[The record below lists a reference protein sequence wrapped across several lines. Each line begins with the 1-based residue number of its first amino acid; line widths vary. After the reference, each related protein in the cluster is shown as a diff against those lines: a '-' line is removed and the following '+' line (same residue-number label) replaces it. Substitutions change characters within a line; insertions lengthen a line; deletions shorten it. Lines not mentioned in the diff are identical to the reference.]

1 MTPGVPTLHPRVRL
15 LPDAFL
21 PTLLRAINRG
31 LWGGT
36 ACGTAAGAALLVAIA
51 PIEAVDPLVAI
62 IVVALVSAGSGL
74 IIWMA
79 SIPRAIRAPFEAFSW
94 LGSAEA
100 RRFRE
105 GTGSSVP
112 GTAADMRAWLDRH
125 PGTPATALARVE
137 ILAALGDVLA
147 ARAELAAATPSRDDI
162 ERVYRAT
169 LTIWLGFLETGEADF
184 APMDAIEA
192 TLSPN
197 SRAALEAVVARASA
211 ESRVRLLHERPEPL
225 APLAESRRRLG
236 PEATGVLLRRGLR
249 RIGPPLLLVG
259 AGLGLVEAGA
269 AILIGLA

>member
-1 MTPGVPTLHPRVRL
+1 MTPGTPTLHPRVRL

-31 LWGGT
+31 FWGG
-36 ACGTAAGAALLVAIA
+36 ASCGMVAGAALLVVIA

-62 IVVALVSAGSGL
+62 ILVALVSAGSGL

-94 LGSAEA
+94 LGFAEA
-100 RRFRE
+100 RRFRDR
-105 GTGSSVP
+105 TGSSAP
-112 GTAADMRAWLDRH
+112 GTAAAMRAWLDQH

-137 ILAALGDVLA
+137 MLAALGDVLA
-147 ARAELAAATPSRDDI
+147 ARAELAAATPPGDDI
-162 ERVYRAT
+162 ERVYLAT
-169 LTIWLGFLETGEADF
+169 LTMWLGFLETGEADF
-184 APMDAIEA
+184 APLDAVEA

-211 ESRVRLLHERPEPL
+211 ESRVRLLHQRPDPL

-236 PEATGVLLRRGLR
+236 PEATRVLLRRGLR
-249 RIGPPLLLVG
+249 RLGPPLLLIG
-259 AGLGLVEAGA
+259 AGIGLFEAGA
-269 AILIGLA
+269 GILIGLA